1 MYVAPDSVIIN
12 ENTTKAYYYYY
23 YYYYY
28 DYYSP
33 QLVTDYRRILI
44 LN

>member
-12 ENTTKAYYYYY
+12 ENTTKVYYYY

-33 QLVTDYRRILI
+33 QLVTNYRRILI

>member
-1 MYVAPDSVIIN
+1 VYVAPDSVIIN
-12 ENTTKAYYYYY
+12 ENTTKAYY

>member
-12 ENTTKAYYYYY
+12 ENTTKA

>member
-23 YYYYY
+23 YY

-33 QLVTDYRRILI
+33 QLDTDYRRILI

>member
-12 ENTTKAYYYYY
+12 ENTTKAYY

>member
-1 MYVAPDSVIIN
+1 VYVAPDSVIIN

-23 YYYYY
+23 YY

-33 QLVTDYRRILI
+33 QLVTHYRRILI